1 MSAPLA
7 SLRKWVRKHEV
18 LRFACR
24 CRGRVHCSE
33 NRCGQSN
40 ISVSLPGLRTRTPS
54 RPDWSL
60 RSFTAPARGMP
71 TFLLCKTTP
80 SNTAIIHALESHGFF
95 IMDMVLNFVFDF
107 RTGGQKEDAPQVP
120 EGFVLRLATSS
131 DIESFVEIVRASFA
145 GHFGRFHADPGLA
158 APLRRGFT
166 RNGFGRA
173 RMAGRIGFSSR
184 CRAIAWPDIPSGKN
198 LPLLTG
204 TMVFGL
210 VISASQLCILIF
222 SDAEFSVL

>member
-1 MSAPLA
+1 MWAIKHIGVVSRSTDKNSIATGLVAEVVHRAGARDANLSFVQNNPLKYGHHP
-7 SLRKWVRKHEV
+7 R
-18 LRFACR
+18 
-24 CRGRVHCSE
+24 
-33 NRCGQSN
+33 
-40 ISVSLPGLRTRTPS
+40 
-54 RPDWSL
+54 
-60 RSFTAPARGMP
+60 ARIAW
-71 TFLLCKTTP
+71 L
-80 SNTAIIHALESHGFF
+80 F

-222 SDAEFSVL
+222 SDAEFSAL